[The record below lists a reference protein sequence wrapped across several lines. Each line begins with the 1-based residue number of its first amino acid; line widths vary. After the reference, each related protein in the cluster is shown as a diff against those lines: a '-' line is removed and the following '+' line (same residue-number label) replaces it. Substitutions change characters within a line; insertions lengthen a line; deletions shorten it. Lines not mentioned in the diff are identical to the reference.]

1 MKGSLQHVQV
11 SIAEDLQRVKER
23 ERERIKSIHMHL
35 IRLTRTFAVR
45 EESRPFPILHTF
57 CHIIVL
63 MSLQRI

>member
-23 ERERIKSIHMHL
+23 ERIKSIHMHL

-45 EESRPFPILHTF
+45 EKSRPFPILLTF
-57 CHIIVL
+57 CHIIVM

>member
-11 SIAEDLQRVKER
+11 SIAEGLQRVK

>member
-11 SIAEDLQRVKER
+11 SIAEDLQRVK

>member
-11 SIAEDLQRVKER
+11 SIAEDLQSKRQ
-23 ERERIKSIHMHL
+23 RERIKSSHVHL

-45 EESRPFPILHTF
+45 EKSRPFPILLTF
-57 CHIIVL
+57 CQIIVM